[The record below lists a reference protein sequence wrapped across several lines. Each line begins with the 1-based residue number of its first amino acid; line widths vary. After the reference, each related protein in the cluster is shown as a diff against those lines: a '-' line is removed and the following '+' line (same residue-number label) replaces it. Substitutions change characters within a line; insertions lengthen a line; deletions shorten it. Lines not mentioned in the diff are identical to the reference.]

1 MKQIERKIA
10 MSMAAFLL
18 TVLCWHIA
26 VLEVNISEKIEKV
39 NAALAQHDAR
49 TRFINEHLPLVADYT
64 SSEMTGRHILRA
76 VYDSSLENDLPADLI
91 LSVIQVESSFNPK
104 ARSNA
109 GAIGLMQ
116 IMPGTGIDVGRT
128 LGYVIESKD
137 ELYDI
142 EKNIAI
148 GTSFLKEC
156 IERLGKKS
164 GLGYYYAGSH
174 TRYYNRYARKI
185 AAAQEFWRAGGS
197 AATVNM

>member
-1 MKQIERKIA
+1 MRQIGTKIA
-10 MSMAAFLL
+10 MGMAMLLL
-18 TVLCWHIA
+18 TVLSLNIA
-26 VLEVNISEKIEKV
+26 VLQVSIKEKIEKV
-39 NAALAQHDAR
+39 NAALARHDAR
-49 TRFINEHLPLVADYT
+49 TRFIDEHLPLVADYT
-64 SSEMTGRHILRA
+64 SSEMTGRRILRA

-137 ELYDI
+137 ELYEI

-164 GLGYYYAGSH
+164 GLGYYYAGRH
-174 TRYYNRYARKI
+174 TQHYSRYARKI
-185 AAAQEFWRAGGS
+185 AAAQEFWQDKP
-197 AATVNM
+197 AAMAANM